1 MKFLYAKCI
10 SSESFPI
17 VCLGKNP
24 FDSKPEEL
32 VWSQNEKFV
41 KLFVPPSHRRY
52 FQKQTSRTSV
62 AFKIGES

>member
-1 MKFLYAKCI
+1 MQNVFNRNRVRLYV
-10 SSESFPI
+10 SE
-17 VCLGKNP
+17 KNP

-41 KLFVPPSHRRY
+41 KLFVHLSHRRY
-52 FQKQTSRTSV
+52 VQKQTSRTSV